1 MDSVGQE
8 IEVLAG
14 QSSRRLEHFR
24 SEPVC
29 PVDRRGPT
37 AVVELELTQ
46 LGPEARVVTGFVP
59 RGLELIQRGNERLGH
74 IATAEVSVEAPL
86 AAVSYTHL
94 RAHETDSY

>member
-29 PVDRRGPT
+29 PVDRRGPAT
-37 AVVELELTQ
+37 VVELELAQ
-46 LGPEARVVTGFVP
+46 LGPEAWVVTGFVP

-74 IATAEVSVEAPL
+74 IATAEVTVQAPFAVL
-86 AAVSYTHL
+86 VRLEAVSYTHL
-94 RAHETDSY
+94 